1 VLDPLADATEVQ
13 PLPSMFMP
21 GSLLLDRYEV
31 AGPLGMGGYGLVL
44 RASDLHGDKEVAIK
58 ILRADV
64 DLDHEAVERFVREA
78 RAVAQLRSEHVIR
91 VFDVGTVEGG
101 APYLVMELL
110 DGHDA
115 GKLLAR
121 AGRLAAPYACELVL
135 QACDALAE
143 AHALGIIHRDIKPT
157 NLFVTRRPDG
167 RELVKLLDFGISKTP
182 TLDGERSLTQTFAVL
197 GTPVYMSPEQM
208 RSARDVDAR
217 TDIWALG
224 AVLYELVEGRLP
236 FDAASFAELV
246 LLVASAPLPAMTCP
260 PELARVIERCLA
272 KHPADRYPNVAQLAA
287 DLAALVATPIAS
299 ARAARIQDVLV
310 PTIRGTSHQRT
321 KRRRLL
327 AALGAGVA
335 LAALATVIALTRGD
349 DAPVAVVLPPPPPPV
364 IASPPPPP
372 PPEPPVIVPE
382 PKAEPAAP
390 PVRPKKLPIKKPD
403 PVPVQPKCDPYST
416 VKGC

>member
-1 VLDPLADATEVQ
+1 
-13 PLPSMFMP
+13 MP

-110 DGHDA
+110 DGRDA

-121 AGRLAAPYACELVL
+121 AGRLAAPYACELLL

-143 AHALGIIHRDIKPT
+143 AHALGIVHRDIKPT

-167 RELVKLLDFGISKTP
+167 REHVKLLDFGISKTP
-182 TLDGERSLTQTFAVL
+182 TLDGERSLTQTHAVL

-246 LLVASAPLPAMTCP
+246 LLVASAPLPAMTCRS
-260 PELARVIERCLA
+260 ELARVIERCLA
-272 KHPADRYPNVAQLAA
+272 KHPDDRYQDVAELAA

-299 ARAARIQDVLV
+299 ARAARIQDVLG
-310 PTIRGTSHQRT
+310 PTIRGTSLQRT

-335 LAALATVIALTRGD
+335 LAALATVLALGRRD
-349 DAPVAVVLPPPPPPV
+349 DTPAPPLQQLPPPPPPV

-372 PPEPPVIVPE
+372 PPPPAPAPIAAE
-382 PKAEPAAP
+382 PKAEPAP
-390 PVRPKKLPIKKPD
+390 PPAVRPKKLTIKKPD
-403 PVPVQPKCDPYST
+403 PVPEVPKCDPYSN